1 MPPHNGSASPANV
14 QPIGGV
20 VAAPGHEVLSR
31 PLAVVAGPARRRG
44 AARTSPRSA
53 KEPVGTADGS
63 VGRLRGSRTRLTPEK
78 LAVTSSPGDRR
89 HPDRHR
95 RRGTAHRG
103 PRGAREPGGVAGRGV
118 GHRRHCARDDSGD
131 WGEKNRRRLR
141 PLMWIRLSTP
151 RALAAADH
159 VREGQV
165 GVGAALRWT
174 TRPEARENYSNR
186 YSNALRTAADRTGRR
201 RTQQA
206 SDLH

>member
-1 MPPHNGSASPANV
+1 MVGPGPRPRAEHRRACRGGRVPPRNGSTGPAV
-14 QPIGGV
+14 LQPTGGV

-31 PLAVVAGPARRRG
+31 PLAVVAGPARRRR

-63 VGRLRGSRTRLTPEK
+63 VGRLRGSRTRLTLEK
-78 LAVTSSPGDRR
+78 LAVTSSSGDLR

-131 WGEKNRRRLR
+131 WGR
-141 PLMWIRLSTP
+141 
-151 RALAAADH
+151 
-159 VREGQV
+159 
-165 GVGAALRWT
+165 
-174 TRPEARENYSNR
+174 
-186 YSNALRTAADRTGRR
+186 RTGEGSGRLCGCASQRHPRWPR
-201 RTQQA
+201 RTTSA
-206 SDLH
+206 KDRSGLERR